1 VLAAAGPK
9 GELWLGQGRGRPP
22 GRWLGRRRPWNLGN
36 LVGREEMEE
45 GQPWW
50 DKPGRLVEEEIPVEE
65 QRQGRSRCWAPWIWR
80 RGAAGALLCRG
91 KERSR
96 R

>member
-1 VLAAAGPK
+1 MQQ
-9 GELWLGQGRGRPP
+9 QGRRGSCGWGR
-22 GRWLGRRRPWNLGN
+22 GEVGHQGDGWGRRRPWNLGN

-80 RGAAGALLCRG
+80 RGVAGALLCRG